1 MASKQTF
8 HEGDKVQWP
17 AGQGTTVGTVEKYI
31 TQDQSVGDRTLSASK
46 DNPRYLVKN
55 DNTGK
60 VTAHRP
66 DTLSAV
72 ESSKG
77 SKGSNGGTQSKEK
90 SDPESS
96 DKLKLG
102 DRVEWSTRQGK
113 TTGTVK
119 KKLTSET
126 NIKGH
131 TAKASKDDPQ
141 YLVESERTGSEAAHK
156 PDALKPID

>member
-8 HEGDKVQWP
+8 HKGDKVQWSS
-17 AGQGTTVGTVEKYI
+17 GQGTAVGTIEKFI
-31 TQDQSVGDRTLSASK
+31 TQDQSVGNSTASASQ

-55 DNTGK
+55 DNTGT

-66 DTLSAV
+66 DTLSAAD
-72 ESSKG
+72 ESTDDAQ
-77 SKGSNGGTQSKEK
+77 SNENSHQK
-90 SDPESS
+90 SS
-96 DKLKLG
+96 DMLKLG
-102 DRVEWSTRQGK
+102 DRVEWNTRQGK

-119 KKLTSET
+119 EKLTEET
-126 NIKGH
+126 DIKGY

-156 PDALKPID
+156 PDALKSVD